1 MYSGHYNNKT
11 CYGDDA
17 EHYKFI
23 DESAAQFIE
32 SAENNYDIA
41 ITNIKTQ
48 GTDRIVT
55 TREVEAK
62 KFLLHAKMQ
71 RCLMLKEIY
80 KKYHVDLQNDEQA
93 FAYLFFLMAIR
104 EHERRKL
111 AAKRHIY
118 YLEQKAKRALYKIQ
132 CIKELTVDDSTN
144 SNEFNLNNTSFS
156 SAIPNNTIHI
166 IKRTVATTD
175 EEFKQFEQVFN
186 GSRFY
191 IHKKTKKLWLLVDEV
206 LIPVQ
211 AEDYIKKG
219 E

>member
-1 MYSGHYNNKT
+1 MYAGHYNNKT
-11 CYGDDA
+11 CYGDDV

-23 DESAAQFIE
+23 DESAEQFIE
-32 SAENNYDIA
+32 SAENNYDVA
-41 ITNIKTQ
+41 VTNAKTHR
-48 GTDRIVT
+48 TERIVT

-71 RCLMLKEIY
+71 RCLILKEIY
-80 KKYHVDLQNDEQA
+80 KKYHVDLQNDEEA

-104 EHERRKL
+104 ENERRKI

-132 CIKELTVDDSTN
+132 CIKELTVDDSVD

-166 IKRTVATTD
+166 IKRTVAITD
-175 EEFKQFEQVFN
+175 KEFKQFEQVFA
-186 GSRFY
+186 GSVFY
-191 IHKKTKKLWLLVDEV
+191 INKTTKKLWLMQDNTLVP
-206 LIPVQ
+206 LQ
-211 AEDYIKKG
+211 STDYIRG

>member
-1 MYSGHYNNKT
+1 MYAGHYNNKT

-23 DESAAQFIE
+23 EESAEQFIE
-32 SAENNYDIA
+32 SAENNYDVA
-41 ITNIKTQ
+41 VTNVRAHR
-48 GTDRIVT
+48 TDRIIT

-71 RCLMLKEIY
+71 RCLILKEIY
-80 KKYHVDLQNDEQA
+80 KKYHVDLQNDEEA
-93 FAYLFFLMAIR
+93 FAYLFFLIAIR
-104 EHERRKL
+104 ENERRKI
-111 AAKRHIY
+111 AAQRHIY

-132 CIKELTVDDSTN
+132 CIKELTVDNSTD

-166 IKRTVATTD
+166 IKRTVTTTD
-175 EEFKQFEQVFN
+175 KEFKQFEQVFA
-186 GSRFY
+186 GSVFY
-191 IHKKTKKLWLLVDEV
+191 MHKTTKKLWLMKDNTLVP
-206 LIPVQ
+206 LQ
-211 AEDYIKKG
+211 STDYIRG